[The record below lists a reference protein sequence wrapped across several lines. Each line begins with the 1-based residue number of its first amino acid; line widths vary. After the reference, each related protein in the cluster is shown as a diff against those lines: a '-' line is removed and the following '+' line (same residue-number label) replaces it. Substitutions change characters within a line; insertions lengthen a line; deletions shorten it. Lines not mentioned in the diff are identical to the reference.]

1 MYFITREL
9 LIVTW
14 NIKCFYLFFFQ
25 IDKQLA
31 SGEYF
36 IQEKE
41 RKLKAWQ
48 EKKVNLVP
56 WWVVRRTKAYHRK
69 RNLFAL

>member
-1 MYFITREL
+1 MFL
-9 LIVTW
+9 L
-14 NIKCFYLFFFQ
+14 FFQ

-56 WWVVRRTKAYHRK
+56 WWVVRRTKA
-69 RNLFAL
+69 

>member
-1 MYFITREL
+1 MFL
-9 LIVTW
+9 P
-14 NIKCFYLFFFQ
+14 FFFQ

-69 RNLFAL
+69 KKPFCSVKSC

>member
-1 MYFITREL
+1 MFLSY
-9 LIVTW
+9 
-14 NIKCFYLFFFQ
+14 CFFQ

-36 IQEKE
+36 MQEKE

-48 EKKVNLVP
+48 GKKVILVP
-56 WWVVRRTKAYHRK
+56 PVGGTYRGISHEKTPFCSV
-69 RNLFAL
+69 